1 MNLSKIVIAQST
13 LPRFTHATIKP
24 GPNFPKIEVV
34 FFFLYFFFIL
44 GLGLGLGS
52 KKNFKLLPIGQP
64 VP

>member
-24 GPNFPKIEVV
+24 GTNFPKIEVV
-34 FFFLYFFFIL
+34 FFFYFRVRVRVRF
-44 GLGLGLGS
+44 